1 MPMELELCGQFA
13 LVTGA
18 SRGIG
23 RATAIELAREGAVV
37 IAVARESPFLKTLK
51 EEFESLNSDSF
62 CIAIDLQQRDAP
74 QLIHDELN
82 NRSVVPNIVVN
93 NYGGNLDHKDV
104 LSEYSIFEE
113 VFWANLG
120 LAIEINRLFLPSMM
134 EKKYGRICHVSSLS
148 GLEQQ
153 GPPSYCAAKA
163 ALNAYVR
170 SVGRFVAE
178 YNISMTS
185 ILPGPIKTEQGY
197 WEKVATEN
205 PAHLERFLSERV
217 SGRRLGDVSEI
228 SALITFL
235 VSKHSSFMVGS
246 SILADGGQGRS
257 FQNNQD

>member
-1 MPMELELCGQFA
+1 MELDLSGQFA

-23 RATAIELAREGAVV
+23 RATSLELAREGAIV
-37 IAVARESPFLKTLK
+37 IAVARESQFLNTLQ
-51 EEFESLNSDSF
+51 EELKSLNSNSF
-62 CIAIDLQQRDAP
+62 CIEIDLQKRNAP
-74 QLIHDELN
+74 KLIQSELSE
-82 NRSVVPNIVVN
+82 RSIFPNIVVN
-93 NYGGNLDHKDV
+93 NYGGNLDYKDV
-104 LSEYSIFEE
+104 LSEYRNFEE

-120 LAIEINRLFLPSMM
+120 LAVEINRLFLPTMM
-134 EKKYGRICHVSSLS
+134 AKKYGRICHVSSLS

-170 SVGRFVAE
+170 SVGRYVAE
-178 YNISMTS
+178 YNIAMTS

-197 WEKVATEN
+197 WERVATEN
-205 PAHLERFLSERV
+205 PSHLKKFLTERV
-217 SGRRLGDVSEI
+217 SGKRLGDVSEI
-228 SALITFL
+228 STLITFL

-257 FQNNQD
+257 FQSYQD